1 MPQDCLLCGATSGE
15 MLLCPDCRNE
25 LPRLP
30 ADRCPV
36 CADLSPGGA
45 TCGACLSTPPHFDAT
60 NAIFRYGF
68 PIDKLIHTFKYQS
81 RTTTADFLAG
91 AMLNGPRPEG
101 DLIVPLPLFPARL
114 AERGFNQSVEIARP
128 LARNLRLR
136 MELDG
141 CIRSRNTAPQAML
154 PWKERR
160 KNIRHAFECNVDL
173 TGKSVIVVDDVMT
186 TGATLDEFAR
196 TLKAHGAVRVSNWVI
211 ARTIRD

>member
-1 MPQDCLLCGATSGE
+1 MPQDCLLCGTTSGDA
-15 MLLCPDCRNE
+15 LVCPDCRND

-30 ADRCPV
+30 TDLCPV
-36 CADLSPGGA
+36 CAELSPGGA

-60 NAIFRYGF
+60 IAIFRYGF
-68 PIDKLIHTFKYQS
+68 PIDKLIQTFKYQS
-81 RTTTADFLAG
+81 RTTTADFLAA
-91 AMLNGPRPEG
+91 AMLAGPRPEG
-101 DLIVPLPLFPARL
+101 DLIAPLPLFPARL

-128 LARNLRLR
+128 LARALRLP

-160 KNIRHAFECNVDL
+160 KNICHAFECNVDL

-196 TLKAHGAVRVSNWVI
+196 TLKAHGATRVTNWVI
-211 ARTIRD
+211 ARAIRN